1 MINIEFKPNKYEL
14 TITGHAGHGK
24 KGEDIVCSAISI
36 LFYSLL
42 KSLSQCHEMFEEKLD
57 FEYKDGKGY
66 VKCKPKVTFEAN
78 IALIFWTI
86 LNGFEAIAEIFEKN
100 VELVVI

>member
-1 MINIEFKPNKYEL
+1 MIKIEFKPNEYEL

-24 KGEDIVCSAISI
+24 KGEDIVCSAIST
-36 LFYSLL
+36 LFYTLV
-42 KSLSQCHEMFEEKLD
+42 KSLSECEKMFEEKLD
-57 FEYKDGKGY
+57 YEYKDGKGY
-66 VKCKPKVTFEAN
+66 IKCKPKVAFEGN
-78 IALIFWTI
+78 ISLIFWTI